1 MNEKQDRAVVVFTA
15 GDDRF
20 ALDVAAVSE
29 VLDYAAPRPVDGL
42 PPFLVGVLEVRGVV
56 LPVLDLRPR
65 LSDAS
70 MEQDPASGRIL
81 ALDSGGVII
90 GGIVDRVD
98 DVRTI
103 PGDDV
108 KRRPPRAPAH
118 VAGTVLHPAG
128 RAALLRP
135 EALLSDEERQ
145 ALVGA

>member
-1 MNEKQDRAVVVFTA
+1 MSHKEDRAIVVFTI
-15 GDDRF
+15 GGGRF

-42 PPFLVGVLEVRGVV
+42 PPFLAGVLEVRGVV

-65 LSDAS
+65 LSDVAGD
-70 MEQDPASGRIL
+70 QAPDDGRIL

-90 GGIVDRVD
+90 GGIVDQVD

-118 VAGTVLHPAG
+118 VGGTVLHEGG